1 MAETKPDALLEVEK
15 MNRAYAA
22 VFGEEGRRTTTQ
34 EAVWADLAMGS
45 FENKS
50 MAQVTTPGG
59 PIDPLRLAWNDGRR
73 SMFLYIRESIRRA
86 TSPPQPTTV
95 TVKKE

>member
-1 MAETKPDALLEVEK
+1 MAETKPDALLEVER

-22 VFGEEGRRTTTQ
+22 VFGEEGRRTTMQ

-45 FENKS
+45 FEYKS
-50 MAQVTTPGG
+50 MVQVTADGV
-59 PIDPLRLAWNDGRR
+59 IDPLRLAWNDGRR

-86 TSPPQPTTV
+86 TTPSQPTQV